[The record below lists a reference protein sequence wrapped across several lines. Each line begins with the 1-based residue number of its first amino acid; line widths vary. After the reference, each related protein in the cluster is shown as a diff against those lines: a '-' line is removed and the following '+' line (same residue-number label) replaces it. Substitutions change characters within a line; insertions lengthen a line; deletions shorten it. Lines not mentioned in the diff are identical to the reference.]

1 MFREAKSLVGQ
12 GNSDGAAQAISAE
25 HPEAPDF
32 DGPMLRRLPRHIVV
46 LGIISLLTATS
57 SAMVYGLLPVFLV
70 RVLGATVA
78 SVGLIEGIAEAMT
91 SLAKIVSGFASDR
104 MGRRKPL
111 VLLGYAVSAINKV
124 MFPLAGDVFTVL
136 VARVID
142 RGGKGMRDAPRDAF
156 LTDVTPTK
164 VRGSGF
170 GLRLAFYTT
179 GFVIGPLAAITLM
192 KLSGDNFQLVFWIA
206 VIPAFMA
213 IIVVLFGL
221 KEPARKTFPAEPF
234 RMPRRAELVQL
245 AGPFWWAIA
254 VASLLSLARFS
265 HAFLVLKAH
274 HVGIDAAF
282 VPIMLVLMHL
292 VYAVAAYPF
301 GILADHMDR
310 RLQLGIGAAILVGAD
325 IVLAVA
331 QVGWLSIAGAALW
344 GLQMAVTQGL
354 LLASVGDAAP
364 RELRGTAFGIYDL
377 AVGVATF
384 FASSAAGALW
394 MAGGP
399 ELAFGFSGLIATA
412 AMVLLLFQPAPR
424 PVNKSS

>member
-1 MFREAKSLVGQ
+1 MT
-12 GNSDGAAQAISAE
+12 AE
-25 HPEAPDF
+25 RPQAPDS
-32 DGPMLRRLPRHIVV
+32 DEPMPRRLPRHIVV
-46 LGIISLLTATS
+46 LGIISLLTAMS

-70 RVLGATVA
+70 RVLGASVA
-78 SVGLIEGIAEAMT
+78 SVGLIEGIAEAM
-91 SLAKIVSGFASDR
+91 SSFMKIISGFASDW

-164 VRGSGF
+164 IRGSGF
-170 GLRLAFYTT
+170 GLRLTFYTT
-179 GFVIGPLAAITLM
+179 GFVIGPLAAIALM
-192 KLSGDNFQLVFWIA
+192 KLSGDNFKLVFWIA

-213 IIVVLFGL
+213 IVVVLFGL
-221 KEPARKTFPAEPF
+221 KEPARKTFATRPF
-234 RMPRRAELVQL
+234 RLPRRAEFARL

-254 VASLLSLARFS
+254 TASLLSLARFS

-292 VYAVAAYPF
+292 VYAAAAYPF
-301 GILADHMDR
+301 GVLADNMDR
-310 RLQLGIGAAILVGAD
+310 RLQLGIGAAILIGAD
-325 IVLAVA
+325 IVMAVA
-331 QVGWLSIAGAALW
+331 QVGWMSFVGAALW

-364 RELRGTAFGIYDL
+364 AELRGTAFGIYDL
-377 AVGVATF
+377 AIGVATF
-384 FASSAAGALW
+384 VASSAAGALW
-394 MAGGP
+394 VAGGP
-399 ELAFGFSGLIATA
+399 ELAFGFSGVIAA
-412 AMVLLLFQPAPR
+412 AVILLLLLQPMPR
-424 PVNKSS
+424 PVNRFS

>member
-1 MFREAKSLVGQ
+1 M
-12 GNSDGAAQAISAE
+12 
-25 HPEAPDF
+25 P
-32 DGPMLRRLPRHIVV
+32 RRLPRDIAV

-70 RVLGATVA
+70 RVLGVTVA
-78 SVGLIEGIAEAMT
+78 SVGIIEGIAEAMT
-91 SLAKIVSGFASDR
+91 SLTKIISGFASDR

-111 VLLGYAVSAINKV
+111 VLLGYAVSAVNKV
-124 MFPLAGDVFTVL
+124 MFPLAGDVLTVFA
-136 VARVID
+136 ARVID
-142 RGGKGMRDAPRDAF
+142 RSGKGIRDAPRDAF

-179 GFVIGPLAAITLM
+179 GFVIGPLAAMTLM

-213 IIVVLFGL
+213 VVVVLFGL
-221 KEPARKTFPAEPF
+221 KEPVRKTFPA
-234 RMPRRAELVQL
+234 RRLRLPRRAEFADLG
-245 AGPFWWAIA
+245 GPFWWAIA
-254 VASLLSLARFS
+254 IASLLSLARFS
-265 HAFLVLKAH
+265 HAFLVLKAYD
-274 HVGIDAAF
+274 VGIEAAF

-325 IVLAVA
+325 IALAA
-331 QVGWLSIAGAALW
+331 AEVGWMSVAGAALW

-364 RELRGTAFGIYDL
+364 TELRGTAFGIYDL
-377 AVGVATF
+377 VVGVATF
-384 FASSAAGALW
+384 VASSAAGALW

-399 ELAFGFSGLIATA
+399 ELAFGFSGLIAAA

-424 PVNKSS
+424 LVNRSS

>member
-1 MFREAKSLVGQ
+1 M
-12 GNSDGAAQAISAE
+12 QAMTAE
-25 HPEAPDF
+25 RTEAPDF
-32 DGPMLRRLPRHIVV
+32 DGPMPRRLPRHIVV

-78 SVGLIEGIAEAMT
+78 SVGLIEGTAEAMT
-91 SLAKIVSGFASDR
+91 SFVKVISGFASDR
-104 MGRRKPL
+104 MSRRKPL

-213 IIVVLFGL
+213 IAVVLFGL
-221 KEPARKTFPAEPF
+221 KEPVRNFPAKPF
-234 RMPRRAELVQL
+234 RMPRRAEFANLG
-245 AGPFWWAIA
+245 GPFWWAVAI
-254 VASLLSLARFS
+254 ASLLSLARFS

-310 RLQLGIGAAILVGAD
+310 RLQLGIGATILVSAD

-331 QVGWLSIAGAALW
+331 QVGWMSVAGAALW

-384 FASSAAGALW
+384 VASSAAGALW

-399 ELAFGFSGLIATA
+399 ELAFGFSGLIAVA

-424 PVNKSS
+424 PVNRSS

>member
-1 MFREAKSLVGQ
+1 MRAMIAERSEAA
-12 GNSDGAAQAISAE
+12 DRDE
-25 HPEAPDF
+25 PTP
-32 DGPMLRRLPRHIVV
+32 RRLPRHILV

-70 RVLGATVA
+70 RVMGATVV
-78 SVGLIEGIAEAMT
+78 SVGLIEGVAEATT
-91 SLAKIVSGFASDR
+91 SLMKIISGYASDR

-156 LTDVTPTK
+156 LTDVTPMK

-170 GLRLAFYTT
+170 GLRLTFYTA
-179 GFVIGPLAAITLM
+179 GFVIGPLAAIALM
-192 KLSGDNFQLVFWIA
+192 KLSGDNFQLVFWVA

-213 IIVVLFGL
+213 IAVVLFGL
-221 KEPARKTFPAEPF
+221 KEPARNFPAKPF
-234 RMPRRAELVQL
+234 RMPRWAEFADLG
-245 AGPFWWAIA
+245 APFWWAIA

-274 HVGIDAAF
+274 HVGVDAAF
-282 VPIMLVLMHL
+282 VPIMLILMHL
-292 VYAVAAYPF
+292 VYAAAAYPF

-325 IVLAVA
+325 IVLVVA
-331 QVGWLSIAGAALW
+331 QVGWMSVAGAGLW

-364 RELRGTAFGIYDL
+364 TGLRGTAFGIYDL

-384 FASSAAGALW
+384 VASSAAGALW
-394 MAGGP
+394 MIGGP
-399 ELAFGFSGLIATA
+399 ELAFGFSGLIALA

-424 PVNKSS
+424 PVSRSS

>member
-1 MFREAKSLVGQ
+1 M
-12 GNSDGAAQAISAE
+12 IAE
-25 HPEAPDF
+25 RPEAPDS
-32 DGPMLRRLPRHIVV
+32 DGPMPRRLPRHIVV
-46 LGIISLLTATS
+46 LGIISLLTAMS

-70 RVLGATVA
+70 WVLGATVA

-91 SLAKIVSGFASDR
+91 SFMKIISGFASDW

-111 VLLGYAVSAINKV
+111 VLLGYVVSAINKV

-142 RGGKGMRDAPRDAF
+142 RGGKGMRDAF

-164 VRGSGF
+164 VRGAGF
-170 GLRLAFYTT
+170 GLRLTFYTT
-179 GFVIGPLAAITLM
+179 GFVIGPLAAIVLM

-213 IIVVLFGL
+213 IVVVLFGL
-221 KEPARKTFPAEPF
+221 KEPARKTFATRPF
-234 RMPRRAELVQL
+234 RLPRRAEFARL

-254 VASLLSLARFS
+254 IASLLSLARFS
-265 HAFLVLKAH
+265 HGFLVLKAH
-274 HVGIDAAF
+274 QLGIDAAF

-292 VYAVAAYPF
+292 VYAAAAYPF
-301 GILADHMDR
+301 GVLADHIDR
-310 RLQLGIGAAILVGAD
+310 RLQLGIGAAVLVGAD

-331 QVGWLSIAGAALW
+331 QVGWMSFVGAALW

-364 RELRGTAFGIYDL
+364 AELRGTAFGIYDL

-384 FASSAAGALW
+384 VASSAAGALW

-399 ELAFGFSGLIATA
+399 ELAFGFSGLIAVTA
-412 AMVLLLFQPAPR
+412 ILLLLFQPMPR
-424 PVNKSS
+424 PLNRFS

>member
-1 MFREAKSLVGQ
+1 M
-12 GNSDGAAQAISAE
+12 
-25 HPEAPDF
+25 P
-32 DGPMLRRLPRHIVV
+32 RRLPRHIVV
-46 LGIISLLTATS
+46 LGIISLLTAMS

-91 SLAKIVSGFASDR
+91 SFMKIISGFASDW

-164 VRGSGF
+164 VRGAGF
-170 GLRLAFYTT
+170 GLRLTFYTT
-179 GFVIGPLAAITLM
+179 GFVIGPLAAIVLM

-213 IIVVLFGL
+213 IVVVLFGL
-221 KEPARKTFPAEPF
+221 KEPARKTFATRPF
-234 RMPRRAELVQL
+234 RLPRRAEFARL

-254 VASLLSLARFS
+254 IASLLSLARFS

-274 HVGIDAAF
+274 QLGIDAAF

-292 VYAVAAYPF
+292 VYAAAAYPF
-301 GILADHMDR
+301 GVLADHIDR
-310 RLQLGIGAAILVGAD
+310 RLQLGIGAAVLVGAD

-331 QVGWLSIAGAALW
+331 QVGWMSFVGAALW

-364 RELRGTAFGIYDL
+364 AELRGTAFGIYDL

-384 FASSAAGALW
+384 VASSAAGALW

-399 ELAFGFSGLIATA
+399 ELAFGFSGLIAVTA
-412 AMVLLLFQPAPR
+412 ILLLLFQPMPR
-424 PVNKSS
+424 PLNRFS

>member
-1 MFREAKSLVGQ
+1 MT
-12 GNSDGAAQAISAE
+12 AE
-25 HPEAPDF
+25 CPEAPDL
-32 DGPMLRRLPRHIVV
+32 DGPKPRRLPRHIAV

-70 RVLGATVA
+70 RVLGVSVA

-91 SLAKIVSGFASDR
+91 SLTKMVAGFASDR
-104 MGRRKPL
+104 MDRRKPL

-124 MFPLAGDVFTVL
+124 MFPLAGDVFTVF

-142 RGGKGMRDAPRDAF
+142 RGGKGLRDAPRDAL
-156 LTDVTPTK
+156 LTDVTPMK

-213 IIVVLFGL
+213 ILVVLFGL
-221 KEPARKTFPAEPF
+221 KEPVRKTFPTEPF
-234 RMPRRAELVQL
+234 RMPRRAEFARL

-292 VYAVAAYPF
+292 VYAAAAYPF
-301 GILADHMDR
+301 GVLADHMDC
-310 RLQLGIGAAILVGAD
+310 
-325 IVLAVA
+325 
-331 QVGWLSIAGAALW
+331 
-344 GLQMAVTQGL
+344 L
-354 LLASVGDAAP
+354 LYTSPSP
-364 RELRGTAFGIYDL
+364 RD
-377 AVGVATF
+377 
-384 FASSAAGALW
+384 S
-394 MAGGP
+394 
-399 ELAFGFSGLIATA
+399 
-412 AMVLLLFQPAPR
+412 
-424 PVNKSS
+424 

>member
-1 MFREAKSLVGQ
+1 MT
-12 GNSDGAAQAISAE
+12 AE
-25 HPEAPDF
+25 RPEATDPD
-32 DGPMLRRLPRHIVV
+32 GTMLWGLPRHIAV
-46 LGIISLLTATS
+46 LGVISFFTAMS

-70 RVLGATVA
+70 RVMGATVA

-91 SLAKIVSGFASDR
+91 SFMKIISGFASDW

-164 VRGSGF
+164 VRGAGF
-170 GLRLAFYTT
+170 GLRLTFYTT
-179 GFVIGPLAAITLM
+179 GFVIGPLAAIALM
-192 KLSGDNFQLVFWIA
+192 KLSDDNFQLVFWIA
-206 VIPAFMA
+206 VIPAFLA
-213 IIVVLFGL
+213 IVVVLFGL
-221 KEPARKTFPAEPF
+221 KEPARKTFPYRPF
-234 RMPRRAELVQL
+234 RLPRRAEFARL

-254 VASLLSLARFS
+254 TASLLSLARFS

-274 HVGIDAAF
+274 QVGIDAAF
-282 VPIMLVLMHL
+282 VPIMLVVMHL
-292 VYAVAAYPF
+292 VYAAAAYPF
-301 GILADHMDR
+301 GVLADHMDR
-310 RLQLGIGAAILVGAD
+310 RLQLAIGAAVLISAD

-331 QVGWLSIAGAALW
+331 QAGWMSFVGAALW

-364 RELRGTAFGIYDL
+364 AELRGTAFGIYDL
-377 AVGVATF
+377 AVGIATF
-384 FASSAAGALW
+384 VASSAAGALW

-399 ELAFGFSGLIATA
+399 ELAFGFSGVIAVA
-412 AMVLLLFQPAPR
+412 AILLLLLQPMPR
-424 PVNKSS
+424 AINRLS

>member
-1 MFREAKSLVGQ
+1 MT
-12 GNSDGAAQAISAE
+12 AE
-25 HPEAPDF
+25 RPQAPDS
-32 DGPMLRRLPRHIVV
+32 DEPMPRRLPRHIVV
-46 LGIISLLTATS
+46 LGIISLLTAMS

-70 RVLGATVA
+70 RVLGASVA
-78 SVGLIEGIAEAMT
+78 SVGLIEGIAEAM
-91 SLAKIVSGFASDR
+91 SSFMKIISGFASDW

-164 VRGSGF
+164 IRGSGF
-170 GLRLAFYTT
+170 GLRLTFYTT
-179 GFVIGPLAAITLM
+179 GFVIGPLAAIALM
-192 KLSGDNFQLVFWIA
+192 KLSGDNFQLVFWVA

-213 IIVVLFGL
+213 IVVVLFGL
-221 KEPARKTFPAEPF
+221 KEPARKTFATRPF
-234 RMPRRAELVQL
+234 RLPRRAEFARL

-254 VASLLSLARFS
+254 TASLLSLARFS

-292 VYAVAAYPF
+292 VYAAAAYPF
-301 GILADHMDR
+301 GVLADNMDR
-310 RLQLGIGAAILVGAD
+310 RLQLGIGAAILIGAD

-331 QVGWLSIAGAALW
+331 QVGWMSFVGAALW

-364 RELRGTAFGIYDL
+364 AELRGTAFGIYDL
-377 AVGVATF
+377 AIGVATF
-384 FASSAAGALW
+384 VASSAAGALW

-399 ELAFGFSGLIATA
+399 ELAFGFSGLIAVTA
-412 AMVLLLFQPAPR
+412 ILLLLFQPMPR
-424 PVNKSS
+424 PLNRFS

>member
-1 MFREAKSLVGQ
+1 MLREAKSPGGQ
-12 GNSDGAAQAISAE
+12 SNSDVAAQAISGE
-25 HPEAPDF
+25 RPEALDI
-32 DGPMLRRLPRHIVV
+32 DGPMPRWLPRHIAV

-70 RVLGATVA
+70 QVLGATVA

-91 SLAKIVSGFASDR
+91 SLMKIVSGFASDW

-111 VLLGYAVSAINKV
+111 VLLGYTVSAINKV
-124 MFPLAGDVFTVL
+124 MFPLAGDVFTVF

-142 RGGKGMRDAPRDAF
+142 RSGKGMRDAPRDAF

-213 IIVVLFGL
+213 IAVVLFGL
-221 KEPARKTFPAEPF
+221 KEPVRSFPAKPF
-234 RMPRRAELVQL
+234 RMPRRAEFASLG
-245 AGPFWWAIA
+245 GPFWWAIA
-254 VASLLSLARFS
+254 IAGLLSLARFS

-292 VYAVAAYPF
+292 VYAAAAYPF

-331 QVGWLSIAGAALW
+331 QVSWMSVAGAALW

-377 AVGVATF
+377 AVGAATF
-384 FASSAAGALW
+384 VASSAAGALW

-399 ELAFGFSGLIATA
+399 ELAFGSSGLIAVT
-412 AMVLLLFQPAPR
+412 VILLLLVQPAPK
-424 PVNKSS
+424 PVNRSS

>member
-1 MFREAKSLVGQ
+1 MQAMTAERTEA
-12 GNSDGAAQAISAE
+12 SDL
-25 HPEAPDF
+25 
-32 DGPMLRRLPRHIVV
+32 DGSMPRRLPRHIAV

-78 SVGLIEGIAEAMT
+78 SVGLIEGVAEAMT
-91 SLAKIVSGFASDR
+91 SLMKIVSGFASDW

-142 RGGKGMRDAPRDAF
+142 RGGKGMRDAPRDAL
-156 LTDVTPTK
+156 LTDVTPVK

-213 IIVVLFGL
+213 VFVVLFGL
-221 KEPARKTFPAEPF
+221 KEPVRKTFPTKPF
-234 RMPRRAELVQL
+234 RMPRRAEFAHL
-245 AGPFWWAIA
+245 ASPFWWAIA

-265 HAFLVLKAH
+265 HAFLVLKAY

-292 VYAVAAYPF
+292 IYATAAYPF
-301 GILADHMDR
+301 GILADYMDR

-331 QVGWLSIAGAALW
+331 QVGWMSVAGAALW

-384 FASSAAGALW
+384 VASSAAGALW

-399 ELAFGFSGLIATA
+399 ELAFGFSGLIAVA
-412 AMVLLLFQPAPR
+412 VILLLLVQPAPK
-424 PVNKSS
+424 PVNRSS

>member
-1 MFREAKSLVGQ
+1 
-12 GNSDGAAQAISAE
+12 
-25 HPEAPDF
+25 
-32 DGPMLRRLPRHIVV
+32 
-46 LGIISLLTATS
+46 
-57 SAMVYGLLPVFLV
+57 
-70 RVLGATVA
+70 
-78 SVGLIEGIAEAMT
+78 
-91 SLAKIVSGFASDR
+91 
-104 MGRRKPL
+104 
-111 VLLGYAVSAINKV
+111 LGYAVSAINKV

-136 VARVID
+136 VARVVD

-156 LTDVTPTK
+156 LTDVTPVR

-179 GFVIGPLAAITLM
+179 GFVVGPLAAITLM
-192 KLSGDNFQLVFWIA
+192 RLSADNFQLVFWIA

-213 IIVVLFGL
+213 VLVVLFGL
-221 KEPARKTFPAEPF
+221 KEPVRNFPAGSF
-234 RMPRRAELVQL
+234 RVPRKADFAGLT
-245 AGPFWWAIA
+245 GPFWWAVAI
-254 VASLLSLARFS
+254 ASLLSLARFS

-292 VYAVAAYPF
+292 VYAATAYPF
-301 GILADHMDR
+301 GILADHIDR
-310 RLQLGIGAAILVGAD
+310 RLQLGIGAGILVGAD

-331 QVGWLSIAGAALW
+331 QVGWMSAAGAGLW

-364 RELRGTAFGIYDL
+364 KELRGTAFGIYDL

-384 FASSAAGALW
+384 AASSTAGALW

-399 ELAFGFSGLIATA
+399 ELAFGFSGLIAVA
-412 AMVLLLFQPAPR
+412 VIVLLLFQPAPR
-424 PVNKSS
+424 PVSRSS

>member
-1 MFREAKSLVGQ
+1 M
-12 GNSDGAAQAISAE
+12 QAMIAE
-25 HPEAPDF
+25 RPEAPDR
-32 DGPMLRRLPRHIVV
+32 GEPAPRRLPRHILV
-46 LGIISLLTATS
+46 LGVISLLTAAS

-78 SVGLIEGIAEAMT
+78 SVGVIEGIAEAMT
-91 SLAKIVSGFASDR
+91 SLAKIVSGVASDR

-111 VLLGYAVSAINKV
+111 VLLGYAVSAVNKV

-142 RGGKGMRDAPRDAF
+142 RCGKGMRDAPRDAF
-156 LTDVTPTK
+156 LTDVTPVK
-164 VRGSGF
+164 IRGSGF

-179 GFVIGPLAAITLM
+179 GFVIGPLVAIFLM
-192 KLSGDNFQLVFWIA
+192 KMSGDNFQLVFWIA

-213 IIVVLFGL
+213 VLVVLFGL
-221 KEPARKTFPAEPF
+221 KEPVRNFPEWFF
-234 RMPRRAELVQL
+234 RMPRKADISGLT
-245 AGPFWWAIA
+245 GPFWWAVAI
-254 VASLLSLARFS
+254 ASLLSLARFS

-274 HVGIDAAF
+274 HLGIDAAF

-292 VYAVAAYPF
+292 VYAAAAYPF

-310 RLQLGIGAAILVGAD
+310 RLQLGIGAGILVGAD
-325 IVLAVA
+325 VVLAVA
-331 QVGWLSIAGAALW
+331 QVGWMSVAGAGLW

-364 RELRGTAFGIYDL
+364 KELRGTAFGIYDL

-384 FASSAAGALW
+384 VASSAAGALW
-394 MAGGP
+394 MVGGP
-399 ELAFGFSGLIATA
+399 ELAFGFSGLIAVA
-412 AMVLLLFQPAPR
+412 AILLLLLQPASR
-424 PVNKSS
+424 PVNRSS

>member
-1 MFREAKSLVGQ
+1 MT
-12 GNSDGAAQAISAE
+12 AE
-25 HPEAPDF
+25 RSEAPDP
-32 DGPMLRRLPRHIVV
+32 DGQVPWRLPRHIAV
-46 LGIISLLTATS
+46 LGVISLLTAMS
-57 SAMVYGLLPVFLV
+57 SSMVYGLLPVFLV

-91 SLAKIVSGFASDR
+91 SFMKIISGFASDW

-164 VRGSGF
+164 IRGSGF

-179 GFVIGPLAAITLM
+179 GFVIGPLAAIALM
-192 KLSGDNFQLVFWIA
+192 KLSGDNFHLVFWIA

-213 IIVVLFGL
+213 IVVVLFGL
-221 KEPARKTFPAEPF
+221 KEPARKTFASKPLRLPHWAEF
-234 RMPRRAELVQL
+234 ARL

-254 VASLLSLARFS
+254 IASLLSLARFS
-265 HAFLVLKAH
+265 YAFLVLKAH
-274 HVGIDAAF
+274 QVGIDAAF

-292 VYAVAAYPF
+292 VYAAAAYPF
-301 GILADHMDR
+301 GVLADHMDR
-310 RLQLGIGAAILVGAD
+310 RLQLGIGAAILIGAD

-331 QVGWLSIAGAALW
+331 QVGWMSFVGAALW

-364 RELRGTAFGIYDL
+364 AELRGTAFGIYDL
-377 AVGVATF
+377 AVGAATF
-384 FASSAAGALW
+384 VASSAAGALW
-394 MAGGP
+394 MAGGS
-399 ELAFGFSGLIATA
+399 ELAFGFSGMIAA
-412 AMVLLLFQPAPR
+412 AAILLLLLQPMPR
-424 PVNKSS
+424 PVNRFS

>member
-1 MFREAKSLVGQ
+1 M
-12 GNSDGAAQAISAE
+12 QAMTAE
-25 HPEAPDF
+25 RPEVPDR
-32 DGPMLRRLPRHIVV
+32 DEPTPRRLPRHIFV

-70 RVLGATVA
+70 QGLGATVV
-78 SVGLIEGIAEAMT
+78 SVGLIEGVAEATT
-91 SLAKIVSGFASDR
+91 SLMKIISGYASDR

-156 LTDVTPTK
+156 LTDVTPMK

-170 GLRLAFYTT
+170 GLRLTFYTA
-179 GFVIGPLAAITLM
+179 GFVIGPLAAIALM

-213 IIVVLFGL
+213 IAVVLFGL
-221 KEPARKTFPAEPF
+221 KEPARIFNAKPF
-234 RMPRRAELVQL
+234 RMPRWAEFADLG
-245 AGPFWWAIA
+245 GPFWWAIA

-282 VPIMLVLMHL
+282 VPIMLILMHL
-292 VYAVAAYPF
+292 VYAAAAYPF
-301 GILADHMDR
+301 GMLADHMDR
-310 RLQLGIGAAILVGAD
+310 RLQLGIGAAILVSAN

-331 QVGWLSIAGAALW
+331 QVGWLSATGAALW

-377 AVGVATF
+377 VVGSATF
-384 FASSAAGALW
+384 VASSAAGALW

-399 ELAFGFSGLIATA
+399 ELAFGFSGLIAVA
-412 AMVLLLFQPAPR
+412 AMALLLFQPAPKS
-424 PVNKSS
+424 VNQSS

>member
-1 MFREAKSLVGQ
+1 LSQIASGQ
-12 GNSDGAAQAISAE
+12 SNSDCAVRAMTAE
-25 HPEAPDF
+25 RPEASDLDEPA
-32 DGPMLRRLPRHIVV
+32 LRRLPRHIAV

-70 RVLGATVA
+70 QVLGATVA
-78 SVGLIEGIAEAMT
+78 SVGLIEGIAEATT
-91 SLAKIVSGFASDR
+91 SLMKIVSGFASDR

-124 MFPLAGDVFTVL
+124 MFPLAGNVFTVF

-192 KLSGDNFQLVFWIA
+192 KLNGDNFQLVFWIA

-213 IIVVLFGL
+213 IAVVLFGL
-221 KEPARKTFPAEPF
+221 KEPVRKFPAEPF
-234 RMPRRAELVQL
+234 RMPRWAEFAQL
-245 AGPFWWAIA
+245 TGPFWWAIA

-274 HVGIDAAF
+274 SVGVDAAF
-282 VPIMLVLMHL
+282 VPIMLVIMHL
-292 VYAVAAYPF
+292 VYAATAYPF

-331 QVGWLSIAGAALW
+331 QIGWISVAGAALW

-364 RELRGTAFGIYDL
+364 MDLRGTAFGIYDL
-377 AVGVATF
+377 AVGLATF
-384 FASSAAGALW
+384 VASSAAGALW

-399 ELAFGFSGLIATA
+399 ELAFGFSGLIAGA
-412 AMVLLLFQPAPR
+412 VILLLLFQPAPKL
-424 PVNKSS
+424 VNRVS

>member
-1 MFREAKSLVGQ
+1 MT
-12 GNSDGAAQAISAE
+12 AE
-25 HPEAPDF
+25 HTEAPDLE
-32 DGPMLRRLPRHIVV
+32 GSTPRRLPRHIVV
-46 LGIISLLTATS
+46 LGIISLLTAMS

-78 SVGLIEGIAEAMT
+78 SVGVIEGVAEAMT
-91 SLAKIVSGFASDR
+91 SLTKIVSGFASDR

-124 MFPLAGDVFTVL
+124 MFPLAGDVFTVF

-142 RGGKGMRDAPRDAF
+142 RAGKGMRDAPRDAF
-156 LTDVTPTK
+156 LTDVTPVK

-206 VIPAFMA
+206 VIPAFVA
-213 IIVVLFGL
+213 VIVVLFGL
-221 KEPARKTFPAEPF
+221 KEPVRKTFAAEPF
-234 RMPRRAELVQL
+234 RMPRRAEFAQL

-274 HVGIDAAF
+274 HIGIDAAF
-282 VPIMLVLMHL
+282 VPIMLVIMHL
-292 VYAVAAYPF
+292 VYAAAAYPF
-301 GILADHMDR
+301 GMLADHMDR
-310 RLQLGIGAAILVGAD
+310 RLQLGIGAAILVSAD

-331 QVGWLSIAGAALW
+331 QVGWLSATGAALW

-377 AVGVATF
+377 VVGSATF
-384 FASSAAGALW
+384 VASSAAGALW

-399 ELAFGFSGLIATA
+399 ELAFGFSGLIAVA

-424 PVNKSS
+424 SVNQSS

>member
-1 MFREAKSLVGQ
+1 M
-12 GNSDGAAQAISAE
+12 QAMSAE
-25 HPEAPDF
+25 RPEAPDL
-32 DGPMLRRLPRHIVV
+32 GEPAPRRLPRHILV
-46 LGIISLLTATS
+46 LGVISLLTAMS

-78 SVGLIEGIAEAMT
+78 SVGVIEGIAEATT
-91 SLAKIVSGFASDR
+91 SLAKIVSGVASDR
-104 MGRRKPL
+104 IGRRKPL
-111 VLLGYAVSAINKV
+111 VLLGYAVSAVNKV

-156 LTDVTPTK
+156 LTDVTPVR

-179 GFVIGPLAAITLM
+179 GFVIGPIAAIVLM
-192 KLSGDNFQLVFWIA
+192 KLSGNNFQLVFWIA

-213 IIVVLFGL
+213 VLVVLFGL
-221 KEPARKTFPAEPF
+221 KEPVRNFPTESF
-234 RMPRRAELVQL
+234 RMPRKADFSGLT
-245 AGPFWWAIA
+245 GPFWWAVAI
-254 VASLLSLARFS
+254 ASLLSLARFS

-282 VPIMLVLMHL
+282 VPVMLVFMHL

-301 GILADHMDR
+301 GILADYMDR
-310 RLQLGIGAAILVGAD
+310 RLQLGIGAGILVGAD
-325 IVLAVA
+325 VVLAVA
-331 QVGWLSIAGAALW
+331 QVGWMSVAGAGLW

-364 RELRGTAFGIYDL
+364 KELRGTAFGVYDL
-377 AVGVATF
+377 AVGVATLV
-384 FASSAAGALW
+384 ASSAAGALW
-394 MAGGP
+394 MVGGP
-399 ELAFGFSGLIATA
+399 ELAFGFSGLIAVA
-412 AMVLLLFQPAPR
+412 VILLLLLQPPSR
-424 PVNKSS
+424 PVNRSS

>member
-1 MFREAKSLVGQ
+1 MT
-12 GNSDGAAQAISAE
+12 AE
-25 HPEAPDF
+25 RPKARDR
-32 DGPMLRRLPRHIVV
+32 DGPMPRRLPRHIVV
-46 LGIISLLTATS
+46 LGVISLLTAMS

-91 SLAKIVSGFASDR
+91 SFMKIISGFASDWT
-104 MGRRKPL
+104 GRRKPL
-111 VLLGYAVSAINKV
+111 VLLGYVLSAINKV

-164 VRGSGF
+164 IRGSGF

-179 GFVIGPLAAITLM
+179 GFVIGPLAAIALM

-213 IIVVLFGL
+213 IVVVLFGL
-221 KEPARKTFPAEPF
+221 KEPARKTFATRPF
-234 RMPRRAELVQL
+234 RLPRRAEFARL

-254 VASLLSLARFS
+254 IASLLSLARFS

-274 HVGIDAAF
+274 QLGIDAAF

-292 VYAVAAYPF
+292 VYAAAAYPF
-301 GILADHMDR
+301 GVLADHIDR
-310 RLQLGIGAAILVGAD
+310 RLQLGIGAAVLVGAD

-331 QVGWLSIAGAALW
+331 QVGWMSLSEPHFGAYRW
-344 GLQMAVTQGL
+344 
-354 LLASVGDAAP
+354 
-364 RELRGTAFGIYDL
+364 R
-377 AVGVATF
+377 
-384 FASSAAGALW
+384 
-394 MAGGP
+394 
-399 ELAFGFSGLIATA
+399 
-412 AMVLLLFQPAPR
+412 
-424 PVNKSS
+424 

>member
-1 MFREAKSLVGQ
+1 MTTERTEA
-12 GNSDGAAQAISAE
+12 SDR
-25 HPEAPDF
+25 
-32 DGPMLRRLPRHIVV
+32 DGPMPRRLPRDIAV

-70 RVLGATVA
+70 RVLGVTVA
-78 SVGLIEGIAEAMT
+78 SVGIIEGIAEAMT
-91 SLAKIVSGFASDR
+91 SLTKIISGFASDR

-111 VLLGYAVSAINKV
+111 VLLGYAVSAVNKV
-124 MFPLAGDVFTVL
+124 MFPLAGDVLTVFA
-136 VARVID
+136 ARVID
-142 RGGKGMRDAPRDAF
+142 RSGKGIRDAPRDAF

-179 GFVIGPLAAITLM
+179 GFVIGPLAAMTLM

-213 IIVVLFGL
+213 VVVVLFGL
-221 KEPARKTFPAEPF
+221 KEPVRKTFPA
-234 RMPRRAELVQL
+234 RRLRLPRRAEFADLG
-245 AGPFWWAIA
+245 GPFWWAIA
-254 VASLLSLARFS
+254 IASLLSLARFS
-265 HAFLVLKAH
+265 HAFLVLKAYD
-274 HVGIDAAF
+274 VGIEAAF

-325 IVLAVA
+325 IALAA
-331 QVGWLSIAGAALW
+331 AEVGWMSVAGAALW

-364 RELRGTAFGIYDL
+364 TELRGTAFGIYDL
-377 AVGVATF
+377 VVGVATF
-384 FASSAAGALW
+384 VASSAAGALW

-399 ELAFGFSGLIATA
+399 ELAFGFSGLIAAA

-424 PVNKSS
+424 LVNRSS

>member
-1 MFREAKSLVGQ
+1 MTAERPQAPD
-12 GNSDGAAQAISAE
+12 SDG
-25 HPEAPDF
+25 PTP
-32 DGPMLRRLPRHIVV
+32 RRLPRHIVV
-46 LGIISLLTATS
+46 LGIISLLTAMS

-70 RVLGATVA
+70 RVLGASVA
-78 SVGLIEGIAEAMT
+78 SVGLIEGIAEAM
-91 SLAKIVSGFASDR
+91 SSFMKIISGFASDW

-111 VLLGYAVSAINKV
+111 VLLGYAVSAVNKV

-164 VRGSGF
+164 IRGSGF

-179 GFVIGPLAAITLM
+179 GFVIGPLAAIALM
-192 KLSGDNFQLVFWIA
+192 KLSGDNFQLVFWVA

-213 IIVVLFGL
+213 IVVVLFGL
-221 KEPARKTFPAEPF
+221 KEPARKTFATRPF
-234 RMPRRAELVQL
+234 RLPRRAEFARL

-254 VASLLSLARFS
+254 IASLLSLARFS

-292 VYAVAAYPF
+292 LYAVAAYPF
-301 GILADHMDR
+301 GVLADNMDR
-310 RLQLGIGAAILVGAD
+310 RLQLGIGAAILIGAD

-331 QVGWLSIAGAALW
+331 QVGWTSFVGAALW

-364 RELRGTAFGIYDL
+364 AELRGTAFGIYDL
-377 AVGVATF
+377 AIGVATF
-384 FASSAAGALW
+384 VASSAAGALW
-394 MAGGP
+394 VAGGP
-399 ELAFGFSGLIATA
+399 ELAFGFSGVIAA
-412 AMVLLLFQPAPR
+412 AAILLLLLQPMPR
-424 PVNKSS
+424 PVNRFS

>member
-1 MFREAKSLVGQ
+1 M
-12 GNSDGAAQAISAE
+12 QAMIAE
-25 HPEAPDF
+25 RPEAPDR
-32 DGPMLRRLPRHIVV
+32 DEPTPRRLPRHILV

-78 SVGLIEGIAEAMT
+78 SVGLIEGVAEGTT
-91 SLAKIVSGFASDR
+91 SLVKIISGYASDR

-142 RGGKGMRDAPRDAF
+142 RGGKGVRDAPRDAF
-156 LTDVTPTK
+156 LTDVTPMK

-170 GLRLAFYTT
+170 SLRLTFYTA
-179 GFVIGPLAAITLM
+179 GFVIGPLAAIALM
-192 KLSGDNFQLVFWIA
+192 KLSGGNFQLVFWIA

-213 IIVVLFGL
+213 IAVVLFGM
-221 KEPARKTFPAEPF
+221 KEPARNFPAKPF
-234 RMPRRAELVQL
+234 RMPRWAEFADLG
-245 AGPFWWAIA
+245 GPFWWAIA

-265 HAFLVLKAH
+265 HAFLVLKAN

-282 VPIMLVLMHL
+282 VPIMLIVMHL
-292 VYAVAAYPF
+292 VYAAAAYPF

-331 QVGWLSIAGAALW
+331 QVGWMSVAGAGLW

-364 RELRGTAFGIYDL
+364 TGLRGTAFGIYDL

-384 FASSAAGALW
+384 VASSAAGALW
-394 MAGGP
+394 MIGGP
-399 ELAFGFSGLIATA
+399 ELAFGSSGLIGLA
-412 AMVLLLFQPAPR
+412 AMVLLLFKPALR
-424 PVNKSS
+424 PVSRSS

>member
-1 MFREAKSLVGQ
+1 M
-12 GNSDGAAQAISAE
+12 QAMTAE
-25 HPEAPDF
+25 HTEAPDLERST
-32 DGPMLRRLPRHIVV
+32 PRRLPRHIVV

-78 SVGLIEGIAEAMT
+78 SVGVIEGVAEAMT
-91 SLAKIVSGFASDR
+91 SLTKIVSGFASDR

-124 MFPLAGDVFTVL
+124 MFPLAGDVFTVF

-156 LTDVTPTK
+156 LTDVTPVK

-206 VIPAFMA
+206 VIPAFVA
-213 IIVVLFGL
+213 VIVVLFGL
-221 KEPARKTFPAEPF
+221 KEPVRKTFAAEPF
-234 RMPRRAELVQL
+234 RMQRRAEFTQL

-274 HVGIDAAF
+274 HIGIDAAF
-282 VPIMLVLMHL
+282 GPIMLVIMHL
-292 VYAVAAYPF
+292 VYAAAAYPF
-301 GILADHMDR
+301 GMLADHMDR
-310 RLQLGIGAAILVGAD
+310 RLQLGIGAAILVSAD

-331 QVGWLSIAGAALW
+331 QAGWLSVTGAALW

-364 RELRGTAFGIYDL
+364 TELRGTAFGIYDL
-377 AVGVATF
+377 VVGFATF
-384 FASSAAGALW
+384 VASSAAGALW

-399 ELAFGFSGLIATA
+399 ELAFGFSGLIAVA

-424 PVNKSS
+424 SVNQSS

>member
-1 MFREAKSLVGQ
+1 MTAERPETPDPDGQ
-12 GNSDGAAQAISAE
+12 V
-25 HPEAPDF
+25 
-32 DGPMLRRLPRHIVV
+32 LWRLPRHIAV
-46 LGIISLLTATS
+46 LGVISLLTAMS
-57 SAMVYGLLPVFLV
+57 SSMVYGLLPVFLV

-91 SLAKIVSGFASDR
+91 SFTKIISGLASDWI
-104 MGRRKPL
+104 GRRKPL
-111 VLLGYAVSAINKV
+111 VLLGYAVSAVNKV

-142 RGGKGMRDAPRDAF
+142 RCGKGIRDAPRDAF

-164 VRGSGF
+164 IRGSGF

-179 GFVIGPLAAITLM
+179 GFVIGPLAAIGLM
-192 KLSGDNFQLVFWIA
+192 KLSGDNFHLVFWIA
-206 VIPAFMA
+206 VIPAFTA
-213 IIVVLFGL
+213 IVVVLFGL
-221 KEPARKTFPAEPF
+221 KEPARKAFASRPL
-234 RMPRRAELVQL
+234 RMPRWAEFARL
-245 AGPFWWAIA
+245 AGPYWWAIA
-254 VASLLSLARFS
+254 IASLLSLARFS

-274 HVGIDAAF
+274 QVGIDSAF

-292 VYAVAAYPF
+292 VYAAAAYPF
-301 GILADHMDR
+301 GVLADHMDR
-310 RLQLGIGAAILVGAD
+310 RLQLGIGAAILIGAD

-331 QVGWLSIAGAALW
+331 QVGWISFVGAALW

-364 RELRGTAFGIYDL
+364 AELRGTAFGIYDL

-384 FASSAAGALW
+384 VASSAAGVLW

-399 ELAFGFSGLIATA
+399 ELAFGFSGMIAA
-412 AMVLLLFQPAPR
+412 AAILLLLLQPMPK
-424 PVNKSS
+424 PVNRFS

>member
-1 MFREAKSLVGQ
+1 MT
-12 GNSDGAAQAISAE
+12 AE
-25 HPEAPDF
+25 HTEAPDIE
-32 DGPMLRRLPRHIVV
+32 GSTPQRLPRHIVV
-46 LGIISLLTATS
+46 LGIISLLTAMS

-78 SVGLIEGIAEAMT
+78 SVGVIEGVAEAMT
-91 SLAKIVSGFASDR
+91 SLTKILSGFASDR

-124 MFPLAGDVFTVL
+124 MFPLAGDVFTVF

-142 RGGKGMRDAPRDAF
+142 RSGKGMRDAPRDAF
-156 LTDVTPTK
+156 LTDVTPVK

-206 VIPAFMA
+206 VIPAFVA
-213 IIVVLFGL
+213 VIVVLFGL
-221 KEPARKTFPAEPF
+221 KEPVRKTFAAEPF
-234 RMPRRAELVQL
+234 RMPRRAEFAQL

-274 HVGIDAAF
+274 HIGIDAAF
-282 VPIMLVLMHL
+282 VPIMLVIMHL
-292 VYAVAAYPF
+292 VYAAAAYPF
-301 GILADHMDR
+301 GMLADHMDR
-310 RLQLGIGAAILVGAD
+310 RLQLGIGAAILVSAN

-331 QVGWLSIAGAALW
+331 QVGWLSATGAALW

-377 AVGVATF
+377 VVGSATF
-384 FASSAAGALW
+384 VASSAAGALW

-399 ELAFGFSGLIATA
+399 ELAFGFSGLIAVA
-412 AMVLLLFQPAPR
+412 AMALLLFQPAPKS
-424 PVNKSS
+424 VNQSS